1 MTEEQGA
8 AEIQYRL
15 CKLFLRHLRNE
26 NKITLEQEIECRRIL
41 LDKIKPFV
49 SSLEV
54 DIEWLIEK
62 SLESSH

>member
-1 MTEEQGA
+1 MTDQQGT

-26 NKITLEQEIECRRIL
+26 NKITLEQELKCRRSL
-41 LDKIKPFV
+41 LDEIKPFV

-54 DIEWLIEK
+54 DMEWMIEK
-62 SLESSH
+62 SLE

>member
-1 MTEEQGA
+1 MTDKQGA

-26 NKITLEQEIECRRIL
+26 NKITLEQELECRKIL
-41 LDKIKPFV
+41 LMKINPFI

-54 DIEWLIEK
+54 DMEWLIEK
-62 SLESSH
+62 SLE